1 MARRAS
7 VANTVVSHA
16 KGRAGA
22 TPPLR
27 VAGPSADYFIEK
39 DGLAFAGLHVLLD
52 FWGCR
57 RLGELDAIEAALRA
71 AVTAAGAT
79 LLEISLHRFTSS
91 GGISGVA
98 VLAESHISIHT
109 WPERGYAALDI
120 FMCGGCDPYEAI
132 PVLREAFQ
140 PDNVQLTEQ
149 RRGLTA

>member
-91 GGISGVA
+91 GGISGAA
-98 VLAESHISIHT
+98 VLAEIGKRIAM
-109 WPERGYAALDI
+109 GA
-120 FMCGGCDPYEAI
+120 
-132 PVLREAFQ
+132 
-140 PDNVQLTEQ
+140 
-149 RRGLTA
+149 RRGRPADR